1 MCHVPF
7 CLDHTSQPN
16 VELLY
21 NAEAHIAEGPFYDQD
36 NRQLLWVNIVH
47 VSLLLS
53 KCIMVS
59 TFDPFYIMLS
69 VFSPANRVDGCGIYE
84 CGQQLHQSNPYSTSK
99 VERNRVAIL
108 QSKNWGKH

>member
-7 CLDHTSQPN
+7 SLDHTSQHN

-59 TFDPFYIMLS
+59 TSFILRCTIIHFISYCQCFP
-69 VFSPANRVDGCGIYE
+69 
-84 CGQQLHQSNPYSTSK
+84 QQTESMG
-99 VERNRVAIL
+99 VV
-108 QSKNWGKH
+108 